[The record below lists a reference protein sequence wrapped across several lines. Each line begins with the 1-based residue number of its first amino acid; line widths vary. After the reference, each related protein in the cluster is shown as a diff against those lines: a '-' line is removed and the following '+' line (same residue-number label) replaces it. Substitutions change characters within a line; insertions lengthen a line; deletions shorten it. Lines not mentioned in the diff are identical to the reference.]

1 MWKPRYFIFSV
12 CDVLND
18 GMSNKV
24 KVNSLVAALKPMQN
38 YTGWLAL
45 IQLNSL
51 DRSQNLYIS
60 YIILFIKFY

>member
-1 MWKPRYFIFSV
+1 
-12 CDVLND
+12 
-18 GMSNKV
+18 MSNKV

-60 YIILFIKFY
+60 YIILFIKFYQ